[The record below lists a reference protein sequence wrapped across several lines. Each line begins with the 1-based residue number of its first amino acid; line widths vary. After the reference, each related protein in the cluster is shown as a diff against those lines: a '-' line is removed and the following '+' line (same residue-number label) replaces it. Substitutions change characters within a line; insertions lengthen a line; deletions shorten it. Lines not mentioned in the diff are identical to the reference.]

1 MARAKIMIVEDDP
14 STIEVMSLR
23 LQQEGYDV
31 AAFGLGGDALSHF
44 AAEAPDLV
52 ILDIMLPDTDGL
64 SICREIRR
72 KSNIPIIM
80 VTGRGEKLDR
90 VVGLEV
96 GADDYV
102 VKPFMSDELLARV
115 RAHLRR
121 VTDYSESS
129 GGERVVKAGGLE
141 LDMQTHQVARGSEK
155 IDLTPTEFRM
165 LLALVEA
172 NGAVLS
178 PASIFEKV
186 WGREG
191 ANQSLIE
198 THIYNLRRKV
208 EDNASA
214 PRIILTIRDA
224 GYRFNADTAR

>member
-1 MARAKIMIVEDDP
+1 MKETKILVVEDD
-14 STIEVMSLR
+14 TATLEVITLR
-23 LQQEGYDV
+23 LQNEGYDV
-31 AAFGLGGDALSHF
+31 AAFSLGRDALQAF
-44 AAEAPDLV
+44 EAGDFSLV
-52 ILDIMLPDTDGL
+52 ILDIMLPDTDGI

-72 KSNIPIIM
+72 RSNVPIIM

-121 VTDYSESS
+121 VTDYAATATAQRMIKAGPLQLDVHSHQ
-129 GGERVVKAGGLE
+129 VVKG
-141 LDMQTHQVARGSEK
+141 DRR
-155 IDLTPTEFRM
+155 IDLTPTEFRL

-172 NGAVLS
+172 DGAVLS
-178 PASIFEKV
+178 GEAIFEKV
-186 WGREG
+186 WSREG
-191 ANQSLIE
+191 SNQSLIE
-198 THIYNLRRKV
+198 THIYNLRRKI

-214 PRIILTIRDA
+214 PRYILTIRDA
-224 GYRFNADTAR
+224 GYRFNADAD